1 MADGFSKFRKGIKL
15 DPQATT
21 PSNPEEGDI
30 FRSDGSVL
38 AKGVWEYR
46 DGSWQTLGGSGQG
59 GINYLEGDNTDFENG
74 VGDWTEYADAAG
86 TEPVDGTGGS
96 ATNHSFAQ
104 TGSTPLRGT
113 ASGLMSYATASS
125 AQGEGVSCDFTI
137 DEADKTQKLTISFD
151 YDGSNS
157 NYNDGDIR
165 VFVYDVTNSNLIRV
179 NGEDVKAGKGTH
191 YAQFQAAADSTSYRL
206 IMHIATSAV
215 GLTQFKFDNVSVG
228 PTKLAMGAIITDWI
242 DFTPTGSFTTN
253 STYTGKWRRIG
264 DSVELEMNITLS
276 GAPNSTTLEFHVPSF
291 APVDESKTTGSFRGY
306 HRGLVTVYDVSGGDI
321 YQGTA
326 ILQTAT
332 TIRPQIYIDISTH
345 EQQDNIDQVSPVTLA
360 NADEITVHITY
371 PVQGWSSNAA
381 MSEDLGGRD
390 VVVRGAGN
398 GGESITAN
406 VTDIPFTEVED
417 TTSSWDGDSFTTPE
431 TGYYIISGNI
441 RATASIS
448 SSNVQ
453 LYVDRGSGAAL
464 EKTIGYSD
472 GVQYTVFSGNVYLEK
487 GDVATIRSSDNITLQ
502 NSTTVHTIHIQKVG
516 TSSEA
521 ATVGGRRDVVAE
533 GAGNGG
539 GAITANVTDIDFTET
554 RDTSDSFDGTIFT
567 APESGDY
574 DFNGFIRFTAGV
586 SAAIYNYIDGVQDK
600 RVGTAGASSSS
611 HEINGSVY
619 LEKGQQLSFRSNVG
633 ATLNNVTTDH
643 HIHIQKLNSGKTAL
657 ETETVAARYEDD
669 SGQTINSTTST
680 LTWNT
685 TYADTHNAL
694 SSGVYTVPVSG
705 WYDIDAFITTTSVNL
720 STSQRLL
727 IRINIDSGTKIING
741 DNTYGN
747 GTARNYTAHVASK
760 IELSKDQTVEIQAFS
775 DVSDTLNTSTNG
787 NYFSIARIK

>member
-113 ASGLMSYATASS
+113 ASGLMTYATASS
-125 AQGEGVSCDFTI
+125 AQGEGVSCAFTI

-191 YAQFQAAADSTSYRL
+191 YAQFQTAPDSTSYRL
-206 IMHIATSAV
+206 ILHIATSTV
-215 GLTQFKFDNVSVG
+215 GLTQFKLDNIKVGPSTSSVG
-228 PTKLAMGAIITDWI
+228 T
-242 DFTPTGSFTTN
+242 
-253 STYTGKWRRIG
+253 
-264 DSVELEMNITLS
+264 
-276 GAPNSTTLEFHVPSF
+276 
-291 APVDESKTTGSFRGY
+291 
-306 HRGLVTVYDVSGGDI
+306 
-321 YQGTA
+321 
-326 ILQTAT
+326 
-332 TIRPQIYIDISTH
+332 
-345 EQQDNIDQVSPVTLA
+345 
-360 NADEITVHITY
+360 
-371 PVQGWSSNAA
+371 
-381 MSEDLGGRD
+381 
-390 VVVRGAGN
+390 
-398 GGESITAN
+398 
-406 VTDIPFTEVED
+406 
-417 TTSSWDGDSFTTPE
+417 
-431 TGYYIISGNI
+431 
-441 RATASIS
+441 
-448 SSNVQ
+448 
-453 LYVDRGSGAAL
+453 
-464 EKTIGYSD
+464 
-472 GVQYTVFSGNVYLEK
+472 
-487 GDVATIRSSDNITLQ
+487 Q
-502 NSTTVHTIHIQKVG
+502 N
-516 TSSEA
+516 E
-521 ATVGGRRDVVAE
+521 VVAE

-643 HIHIQKLNSGKTAL
+643 HIHIQKIGTSSEAATIGGGREVVVEGAGNGGTSITANVTNIDWTETRDTTASWNGTQFTAPETGEYLISGQTFYTTATGAHSIYFYIDGTQDKLICSRSSASLREFSTSIRLVKDEVLSIRADASVTLSNDANLHYINIQKLNSGKTAL
-657 ETETVAARYEDD
+657 ETETVAARYTSNNGQAITGTSGVIAYEDID
-669 SGQTINSTTST
+669 F
-680 LTWNT
+680 
-685 TYADTHNAL
+685 DTHNAYNT
-694 SSGVYTVPVSG
+694 STGVYTVPISGYYSVSASLG
-705 WYDIDAFITTTSVNL
+705 SISKTLGTTGAFFVAIYIDTTQKKDALVRGTGGTTTWSTEVNDIVYL
-720 STSQRLL
+720 EKDQ
-727 IRINIDSGTKIING
+727 
-741 DNTYGN
+741 
-747 GTARNYTAHVASK
+747 
-760 IELSKDQTVEIQAFS
+760 ELSIEAGITGASSANSNSYRNV
-775 DVSDTLNTSTNG
+775 L
-787 NYFSIARIK
+787 SIARIK

>member
-113 ASGLMSYATASS
+113 ASGLMTYATASS
-125 AQGEGVSCDFTI
+125 AQGEGVSCAFTI

-191 YAQFQAAADSTSYRL
+191 YAQFQTAPDSTSYRL
-206 IMHIATSAV
+206 IIHIATSAV

-228 PTKLAMGAIITDWI
+228 PSSASV
-242 DFTPTGSFTTN
+242 GSN
-253 STYTGKWRRIG
+253 Q
-264 DSVELEMNITLS
+264 E
-276 GAPNSTTLEFHVPSF
+276 
-291 APVDESKTTGSFRGY
+291 
-306 HRGLVTVYDVSGGDI
+306 
-321 YQGTA
+321 
-326 ILQTAT
+326 
-332 TIRPQIYIDISTH
+332 
-345 EQQDNIDQVSPVTLA
+345 
-360 NADEITVHITY
+360 
-371 PVQGWSSNAA
+371 
-381 MSEDLGGRD
+381 

>member
-113 ASGLMSYATASS
+113 ASGLMTYATASS
-125 AQGEGVSCDFTI
+125 AQGEGVSCAFTI

-191 YAQFQAAADSTSYRL
+191 YAQFQTAPDSTSYRL
-206 IMHIATSAV
+206 IIHIATSAV

-228 PTKLAMGAIITDWI
+228 PSSASV
-242 DFTPTGSFTTN
+242 GSN
-253 STYTGKWRRIG
+253 Q
-264 DSVELEMNITLS
+264 E
-276 GAPNSTTLEFHVPSF
+276 
-291 APVDESKTTGSFRGY
+291 
-306 HRGLVTVYDVSGGDI
+306 
-321 YQGTA
+321 
-326 ILQTAT
+326 
-332 TIRPQIYIDISTH
+332 
-345 EQQDNIDQVSPVTLA
+345 
-360 NADEITVHITY
+360 
-371 PVQGWSSNAA
+371 
-381 MSEDLGGRD
+381 

-657 ETETVAARYEDD
+657 ETETVAARYTSD
-669 SGQTINSTTST
+669 SGQTVTAGSPII
-680 LTWNT
+680 
-685 TYADTHNAL
+685 YEDIDYDTHNAYNI
-694 SSGVYTVPVSG
+694 STGVYTVPVSG
-705 WYDIDAFITTTSVNL
+705 KYLVKGQMRG
-720 STSQRLL
+720 STSNSYT
-727 IRINIDSGTKIING
+727 IGIDING
-741 DNTYGN
+741 TTLVRMGKSDAGDNQ
-747 GTARNYTAHVASK
+747 TAQVIAIV
-760 IELSKDQTVEIQAFS
+760 
-775 DVSDTLNTSTNG
+775 DVSKGDTIEITNAG
-787 NYFSIARIK
+787 GSSETLGASALDTAMDIARLK

>member
-113 ASGLMSYATASS
+113 ASGLMTYATASS
-125 AQGEGVSCDFTI
+125 AQGEGVSCAFTI

-206 IMHIATSAV
+206 ILHIATSAV

-242 DFTPTGSFTTN
+242 DFTPTGSWTTN
-253 STYTGKWRRIG
+253 TTYTGKWRRVG
-264 DSVELEMNITLS
+264 DVLEVNGNILLS
-276 GAPNSTTLEFHVPSF
+276 GAPDSTSLHVNLPS
-291 APVDESKTTGSFRGY
+291 
-306 HRGLVTVYDVSGGDI
+306 GLTIDTDKIVENAVSGQPVGQVAISDSGGNLFHGRCLKVNASDSYI
-321 YQGTA
+321 KMYEFADSGTNE
-326 ILQTAT
+326 IFTVV
-332 TIRPQIYIDISTH
+332 
-345 EQQDNIDQVSPVTLA
+345 NQVSPITFA
-360 NADEITVHITY
+360 SGDEVNFSFKVPI
-371 PVQGWSSNAA
+371 QGWSSNAA
-381 MSEDLGGRD
+381 MSEDLGG
-390 VVVRGAGN
+390 
-398 GGESITAN
+398 
-406 VTDIPFTEVED
+406 
-417 TTSSWDGDSFTTPE
+417 
-431 TGYYIISGNI
+431 
-441 RATASIS
+441 
-448 SSNVQ
+448 
-453 LYVDRGSGAAL
+453 
-464 EKTIGYSD
+464 
-472 GVQYTVFSGNVYLEK
+472 
-487 GDVATIRSSDNITLQ
+487 
-502 NSTTVHTIHIQKVG
+502 
-516 TSSEA
+516 
-521 ATVGGRRDVVAE
+521 RDVVAE

-657 ETETVAARYEDD
+657 ETETVAARYTSD
-669 SGQTINSTTST
+669 SGQTVTAGSPII
-680 LTWNT
+680 
-685 TYADTHNAL
+685 YEDIDYDTHNAYNI
-694 SSGVYTVPVSG
+694 STGVYTVPVSG
-705 WYDIDAFITTTSVNL
+705 KYLVKGQMRG
-720 STSQRLL
+720 STSNSYT
-727 IRINIDSGTKIING
+727 IGIDING
-741 DNTYGN
+741 TTLVRMGKSDAGDNQ
-747 GTARNYTAHVASK
+747 TAQVIAIV
-760 IELSKDQTVEIQAFS
+760 
-775 DVSDTLNTSTNG
+775 DVSKGDTIEITNAG
-787 NYFSIARIK
+787 GSSETLGASALDTAMDIARLK